1 MIRPIHLDPASA
13 DITGI
18 TDQNEY
24 GNDEEEPFLK
34 IDIPNNVKTLSFYA
48 TESRAF
54 LCDFHVEK
62 LSGKVSPLVVF
73 YKRAP

>member
-1 MIRPIHLDPASA
+1 MIRLIHLDHASA

-18 TDQNEY
+18 TDQKEY
-24 GNDEEEPFLK
+24 RNDEEEPFLE
-34 IDIPNNVKTLSFYA
+34 IDIPNNVKALSFYA

-54 LCDFHVEK
+54 LCDFHVEE
-62 LSGKVSPLVVF
+62 LSGKVSPLIVF

>member
-1 MIRPIHLDPASA
+1 MIRLIHLDPASA

-18 TDQNEY
+18 TDQKEY
-24 GNDEEEPFLK
+24 RNDEEEPFLE
-34 IDIPNNVKTLSFYA
+34 IDILNNVKTLSFYA

-54 LCDFHVEK
+54 LCDFHVEE
-62 LSGKVSPLVVF
+62 LSGKVSPLIVF

>member
-1 MIRPIHLDPASA
+1 MIRLIHLDPASA

-18 TDQNEY
+18 TDQKEY
-24 GNDEEEPFLK
+24 RNDEEEPFLE

-54 LCDFHVEK
+54 SCDFHVEE
-62 LSGKVSPLVVF
+62 LSGKVSPLIVF

>member
-1 MIRPIHLDPASA
+1 MIRLIHLDPASA

-18 TDQNEY
+18 TDQKEY
-24 GNDEEEPFLK
+24 RNDEEEPFLE
-34 IDIPNNVKTLSFYA
+34 IDIPNNVKTLSFHA

-54 LCDFHVEK
+54 LCDFHVEE
-62 LSGKVSPLVVF
+62 LSGKVSPLIVF

>member
-1 MIRPIHLDPASA
+1 MIRLIHLDPTSA

-18 TDQNEY
+18 TDQKEY
-24 GNDEEEPFLK
+24 RNDEEEPFLE

-54 LCDFHVEK
+54 LCDFHVEE
-62 LSGKVSPLVVF
+62 LSGKVSPLIVF

>member
-1 MIRPIHLDPASA
+1 MIRLIHLDPASA

-18 TDQNEY
+18 TDQKEY
-24 GNDEEEPFLK
+24 RNDEEEPFLE
-34 IDIPNNVKTLSFYA
+34 IDIPNNVKTLSFDA

-54 LCDFHVEK
+54 LCDFHVEE
-62 LSGKVSPLVVF
+62 LSGKVSPLIVF

>member
-1 MIRPIHLDPASA
+1 MIRLIHLDPASA

-18 TDQNEY
+18 TDQKEY
-24 GNDEEEPFLK
+24 RNDEEEPFLE

-54 LCDFHVEK
+54 LCDFHVEE
-62 LSGKVSPLVVF
+62 LSGKVSPLIVF

>member
-1 MIRPIHLDPASA
+1 MIRLIHLDPASG

-18 TDQNEY
+18 TDQKEY
-24 GNDEEEPFLK
+24 RNDEEEPFLE
-34 IDIPNNVKTLSFYA
+34 IDIPNNVKALSFYA

-54 LCDFHVEK
+54 LCDFHVEE
-62 LSGKVSPLVVF
+62 LSGKVSPLIVF